1 MVDELNPETLSE
13 WLGRMP
19 LPERARVL
27 NRIAHCLIVCTREFE
42 SATQPFKDPSIVIT
56 KLIGLSE
63 LQHQLSA
70 QIGHY
75 LDGEEI
81 KVYPI
86 DVFAKIL
93 FEKAAGYQVL
103 PFLRGAINRIKTGS
117 WDGIPQ

>member
-1 MVDELNPETLSE
+1 
-13 WLGRMP
+13 
-19 LPERARVL
+19 
-27 NRIAHCLIVCTREFE
+27 
-42 SATQPFKDPSIVIT
+42 VI
-56 KLIGLSE
+56 KRLIGLSE

-86 DVFAKIL
+86 DVFVEIL
-93 FEKAAGYQVL
+93 FEKATHHQIL

-117 WDGIPQ
+117 WGESAIADKALDPDVSARLAKHRVNAR